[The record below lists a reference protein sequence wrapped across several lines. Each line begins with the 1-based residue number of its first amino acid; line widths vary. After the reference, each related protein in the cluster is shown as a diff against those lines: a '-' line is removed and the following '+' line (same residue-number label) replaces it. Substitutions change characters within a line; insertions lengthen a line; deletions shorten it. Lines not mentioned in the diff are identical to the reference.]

1 MKYYVI
7 EAMTTGDTVA
17 KAVREYDTENIAF
30 MNFHQVL
37 ASALTNGNV
46 DKGFC
51 SVLNEYGAVV
61 RNEYFQK

>member
-7 EAMTTGDTVA
+7 EAMTSNNVTA
-17 KAVREYDTENIAF
+17 KEVREYDAENIAF

-37 ASALTNGNV
+37 ASALANGNV